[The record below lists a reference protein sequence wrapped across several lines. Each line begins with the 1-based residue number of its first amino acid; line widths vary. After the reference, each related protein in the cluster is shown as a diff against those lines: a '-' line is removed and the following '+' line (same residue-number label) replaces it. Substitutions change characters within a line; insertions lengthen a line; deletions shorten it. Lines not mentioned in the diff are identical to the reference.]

1 MKRITRQKVKM
12 NRVACTFF
20 KMRSRLLG
28 LRENPK
34 HDMIGGLD
42 AVFLPVPD

>member
-1 MKRITRQKVKM
+1 MKRITREKVKAD
-12 NRVACTFF
+12 RGACTFS